1 VKLRVALLLTLL
13 AVPAHA
19 DVTPRPGPG
28 DPHVQSVE
36 YDPEQVVSLR
46 VASGFAVTIEFSP
59 DERIENVAVGNSAE
73 WQATP
78 NRRADHL
85 FIKPVAGAAATNMTV
100 ITDVRR
106 YNFNLIPA
114 YGPEADLPFSVRF
127 TYPGIDRAPDIAVEP
142 VTTRYK
148 LSGNKALWPTAMS
161 DDGQFTAIVW
171 APGTTMPAVYLIN
184 ERGKEAIVNGTVRD
198 GAYMIEGVAS
208 RYVFRLGKDSASAR
222 RLIDKARQ

>member
-1 VKLRVALLLTLL
+1 MGAGTGERLHRVLGETL
-13 AVPAHA
+13 
-19 DVTPRPGPG
+19 GPTAEPLSVNLESFRDG
-28 DPHVQSVE
+28 DPQHSRGHPAIEPPLIAFGTGVADCGIE
-36 YDPEQVVSLR
+36 LPLR
-46 VASGFAVTIEFSP
+46 GQRPSK
-59 DERIENVAVGNSAE
+59 RIRG
-73 WQATP
+73 
-78 NRRADHL
+78 RR
-85 FIKPVAGAAATNMTV
+85 FG
-100 ITDVRR
+100 
-106 YNFNLIPA
+106 
-114 YGPEADLPFSVRF
+114 
-127 TYPGIDRAPDIAVEP
+127 APDIAVEP